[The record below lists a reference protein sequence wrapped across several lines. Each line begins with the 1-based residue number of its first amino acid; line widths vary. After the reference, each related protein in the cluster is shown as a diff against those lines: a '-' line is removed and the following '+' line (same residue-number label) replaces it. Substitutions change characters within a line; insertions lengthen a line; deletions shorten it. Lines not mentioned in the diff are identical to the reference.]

1 MPMTIKLNLQTV
13 GLSDYEITA
22 YLFLLQKHPVNGSQ
36 LSRNSGIPRARIYD
50 VLRSL
55 KEKGVVAESDEGLY
69 VPLPPDELIKR
80 LRLRH
85 ESELEVLQERFREA
99 SRESSYDY
107 VWIMR
112 GYAEVMAKA
121 GEMVDTAADEVYIRV
136 FPPEGRV
143 LQEHLTRAEKRG
155 VMVKYIAMQPL
166 PLEFACQIT
175 HPGHET
181 IQESLGGRTLD
192 LVVDRQEVLGG
203 LLEEGSEDMS
213 PINWGRNNWLVTSTR
228 DSLRHDFFHYFLY
241 QTLELQRSLTKK
253 EKDLYTYIMQ
263 DG

>member
-1 MPMTIKLNLQTV
+1 MTIKLNLQTI
-13 GLSDYEITA
+13 GLSDYEVTA

-36 LSRNSGIPRARIYD
+36 LSKISGIPRARIYD

-69 VPLPPDELIKR
+69 VPLPPEELIKR
-80 LRLRH
+80 LRMRH

-99 SRESSYDY
+99 SQESNYDY

-112 GYAEVMAKA
+112 GYEEVMAKA
-121 GEMVDTAADEVYIRV
+121 GAMIDAADREVYIRM
-136 FPPEGRV
+136 FSPESRF
-143 LQEHLTRAEKRG
+143 LRPALFRAESRG
-155 VMVKYIAMQPL
+155 LALKYIAMQPE
-166 PLEFACQIT
+166 PLDFACQII

-181 IQESLGGRTLD
+181 IQATLGGRSLD

-203 LLEEGSEDMS
+203 LLEAGNEDLS

-228 DSLRHDFFHYFLY
+228 DSLRHDYFHYFLY
-241 QTLELQRSLTKK
+241 QTYELQRSLSPK
-253 EKDLYTYIMQ
+253 EAALYEAIAR
-263 DG
+263 DE

>member
-1 MPMTIKLNLQTV
+1 MTIKLNLQTI
-13 GLSDYEITA
+13 GLSDYEVTA

-36 LSRNSGIPRARIYD
+36 LSKSSGIPRARIYD

-69 VPLPPDELIKR
+69 VPLPPEELIKR

-99 SRESSYDY
+99 SQESNYDY

-112 GYAEVMAKA
+112 GYEEVMAKA
-121 GEMVDTAADEVYIRV
+121 GEMIEAAGQEVYIRM
-136 FPPEGRV
+136 FSAESRFLRPA
-143 LQEHLTRAEKRG
+143 LTHADQRG
-155 VMVKYIAMQPL
+155 VPVKYIAMQPE
-166 PLEFACQIT
+166 PLDFPCQII

-181 IQESLGGRTLD
+181 IEDILGGRSLD

-203 LLEEGSEDMS
+203 LLEEGAEDLS
-213 PINWGRNNWLVTSTR
+213 PINWGKNSWLVTSTR
-228 DSLRHDFFHYFLY
+228 DSLRHDYFHYFLY
-241 QTLELQRSLTKK
+241 QTYELQRSLST
-253 EKDLYTYIMQ
+253 EEAALYDSIMR
-263 DG
+263 DV